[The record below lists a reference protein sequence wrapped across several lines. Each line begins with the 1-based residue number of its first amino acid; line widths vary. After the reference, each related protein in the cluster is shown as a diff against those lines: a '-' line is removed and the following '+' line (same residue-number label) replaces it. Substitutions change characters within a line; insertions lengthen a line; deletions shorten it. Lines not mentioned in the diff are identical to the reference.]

1 LFAIPLF
8 IFISANL
15 CSLFDSHKLKYAL
28 AYHGSKAMR
37 LISVLL
43 LSCLAGGAH
52 AADTSAADLQ
62 PLPPPPAFDQ
72 NPGDGDLEPQVTI
85 TKKTDMVIEEYR
97 VGGKLFK
104 IKVIPKIGKP
114 YFLIDERG
122 DGQFSRQ
129 DGPDASNLR
138 PPQWVIHE
146 F

>member
-1 LFAIPLF
+1 
-8 IFISANL
+8 
-15 CSLFDSHKLKYAL
+15 
-28 AYHGSKAMR
+28 MR

-43 LSCLAGGAH
+43 LSCVAG
-52 AADTSAADLQ
+52 AAFAGDVPKAPDWK
-62 PLPPPPAFDQ
+62 PLPPPPALEPNAQDA
-72 NPGDGDLEPQVTI
+72 DLEPQVTI

-97 VGGKLFK
+97 VGGRLFK

-138 PPQWVIHE
+138 PPQWVIHQ

>member
-1 LFAIPLF
+1 
-8 IFISANL
+8 
-15 CSLFDSHKLKYAL
+15 
-28 AYHGSKAMR
+28 MR

-43 LSCLAGGAH
+43 LSCLAGGVC
-52 AADTSAADLQ
+52 AADTLPPDLQ

-72 NPGDGDLEPQVTI
+72 NQADADLEPQVTI
-85 TKKTDMVIEEYR
+85 TKKTDLVIEEYR
-97 VGGKLFK
+97 VGGRLFK
-104 IKVIPKIGKP
+104 IKVTPKIGPP

-138 PPQWVIHE
+138 PPQWVIHK